1 MNHKTH
7 HFKSKIMEE
16 FLLIFRRDYIT
27 KEIQPS
33 PDQLQ
38 LSIKEWQDWF
48 GNIAAQNKLVRPLLR
63 WDPQGRIVEQKEI
76 FNGPYVELKE
86 AIGGLITINAKDYD
100 EAITIAKGC
109 PIIQFGGSVEIR
121 MAI

>member
-1 MNHKTH
+1 
-7 HFKSKIMEE
+7 MEE